1 MQQRSHRVS
10 SEAEELVFKGDLSQ
24 VSLDHHPETQLSVEP
39 GKSVKV
45 SLVQRV
51 STSDEQPS
59 VKRDHLS
66 ASGPSRLDFPFVLES
81 FLDTS

>member
-45 SLVQRV
+45 SLVERV
-51 STSDEQPS
+51 STSDEQPRRKCLS
-59 VKRDHLS
+59 LFKEIVSLHLV
-66 ASGPSRLDFPFVLES
+66 PPDWI
-81 FLDTS
+81 FLLF

>member
-10 SEAEELVFKGDLSQ
+10 SEAEELVFKGDLSK

-45 SLVQRV
+45 SLVII
-51 STSDEQPS
+51 SL
-59 VKRDHLS
+59 HLV
-66 ASGPSRLDFPFVLES
+66 PPDWI
-81 FLDTS
+81 FLLF